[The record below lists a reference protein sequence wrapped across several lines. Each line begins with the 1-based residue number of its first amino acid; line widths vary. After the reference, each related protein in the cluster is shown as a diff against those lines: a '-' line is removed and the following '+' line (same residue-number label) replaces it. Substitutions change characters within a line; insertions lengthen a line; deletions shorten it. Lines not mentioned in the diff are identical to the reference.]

1 VDAAACGILMPPIK
15 PIYLLAPILPAGPAL
30 PAQGGEGKAR
40 ARALSRR
47 RLADSARNPW
57 W

>member
-40 ARALSRR
+40 ARAL
-47 RLADSARNPW
+47 
-57 W
+57 

>member
-30 PAQGGEGKAR
+30 PAQHAGQITYHWANHTRLGGHWAGSSKR
-40 ARALSRR
+40 
-47 RLADSARNPW
+47 
-57 W
+57 